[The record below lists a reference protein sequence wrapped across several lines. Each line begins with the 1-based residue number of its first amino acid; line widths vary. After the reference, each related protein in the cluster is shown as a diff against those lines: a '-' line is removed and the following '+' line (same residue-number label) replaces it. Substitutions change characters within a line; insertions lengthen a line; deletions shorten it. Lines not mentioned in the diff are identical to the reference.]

1 MPSATSAS
9 CGREGSDAKR
19 PEPVGNPTWPAA
31 FKTQDLGRK
40 RVFVIR
46 VRVDAVS
53 GGRGV
58 AWWSWLLVGLGCWLS
73 PTLLV
78 IAAFNIRV
86 ARVRKRSRDAGEV
99 EHDSPADREPT
110 RA

>member
-1 MPSATSAS
+1 MTQNA
-9 CGREGSDAKR
+9 R
-19 PEPVGNPTWPAA
+19 NPLEIQPGTPLSGA
-31 FKTQDLGRK
+31 QDLGRK
-40 RVFVIR
+40 RVSVIR

-53 GGRGV
+53 GGCGM